1 MADERD
7 ESRVGPDPAAVTPGE
22 AAAARE
28 RAFWET
34 RRRYQEL
41 DDDEAGR
48 REKRRLSKES
58 RRMNLEVRMH
68 RYARSHDE
76 GPDRAVGPL
85 LPPLPDDDLFPDDEP
100 FPDADG
106 LRLTALEGP
115 FTVPRERVQLTCS
128 PVHNSI
134 PSYIRV

>member
-1 MADERD
+1 MASESGETGESDELD
-7 ESRVGPDPAAVTPGE
+7 GSRGDLAAVTPGE

-28 RAFWET
+28 RAFWES

-76 GPDRAVGPL
+76 GPAPADLR
-85 LPPLPDDDLFPDDEP
+85 LPPLPPLPPRVDEGE
-100 FPDADG
+100 D
-106 LRLTALEGP
+106 EN
-115 FTVPRERVQLTCS
+115 ER
-128 PVHNSI
+128 PG
-134 PSYIRV
+134 R

>member
-7 ESRVGPDPAAVTPGE
+7 ESRVGPDPATVTPGE

-34 RRRYQEL
+34 RRRYHEL

-76 GPDRAVGPL
+76 GPDPADLRLPP
-85 LPPLPDDDLFPDDEP
+85 LPPLPDDVSFRDGDEP
-100 FPDADG
+100 AGPD
-106 LRLTALEGP
+106 R
-115 FTVPRERVQLTCS
+115 
-128 PVHNSI
+128 
-134 PSYIRV
+134 

>member
-1 MADERD
+1 MADESDELD
-7 ESRVGPDPAAVTPGE
+7 ESPGDPHVSSPGE

-34 RRRYQEL
+34 RRRYHEL

-48 REKRRLSKES
+48 REKRRLSKAS

-76 GPDRAVGPL
+76 GPGVVDLR
-85 LPPLPDDDLFPDDEP
+85 LPPLPDYEP
-100 FPDADG
+100 FPDGDEPDG
-106 LRLTALEGP
+106 DEPAGP
-115 FTVPRERVQLTCS
+115 GR
-128 PVHNSI
+128 
-134 PSYIRV
+134 